1 MKNLRMQQEM
11 TDRGRLEIRVNTR
24 IQARPVSGAR
34 VTVSYT
40 GDPQNVIEELITD
53 GDGRTETLDLATPPL
68 EYSLEPNVNQPYS
81 EYTVKVEAEGYEPVE
96 VTGSELLSGEQ
107 SVQQVDLKLAEG
119 AAFAD
124 VTIPDHTLFGEYP
137 AKIPESEIKPTR
149 ESGEIVLSRVVIPEY
164 IIVHDGAPTDSTARD
179 YYVRYRDY
187 IKNVACSEIYA
198 TWPDAAIRAN
208 ILAIMSFTLNRVY
221 TEWYRNKGYDFTIT
235 SSTAYDHKWIY
246 GRNIFDS
253 ISLVVD
259 EIFADYL
266 FTEEHFSKREISYI
280 CFHYKLNDTEY
291 ADDLGKSM
299 PFDQFYA
306 AMAAGAST
314 KTSQVN
320 ADEFEAY
327 FETFLQDGKD
337 ILHVCLSSG
346 ISGVL
351 NSAMIAKADLEERY
365 PERKILIVDSL
376 GASSG
381 YGLLMDRLADL
392 RDEGKPLEEVYDFAM
407 KNRLKVHHWFF
418 STDLTFYVRGG
429 RISKASGAIGGL
441 LGICPLLNMD
451 NEGRLIPRFKIRT
464 KKKVIKK
471 IVDQMEENAEGG
483 LSYSGK
489 CYISQ
494 SACYEDARAVAD
506 LIEERFPNLNGKVEI
521 NNIGTTIGSHTG
533 PGTVALFF
541 WGNERV
547 D

>member
-1 MKNLRMQQEM
+1 M
-11 TDRGRLEIRVNTR
+11 
-24 IQARPVSGAR
+24 S
-34 VTVSYT
+34 SY
-40 GDPQNVIEELITD
+40 VI
-53 GDGRTETLDLATPPL
+53 
-68 EYSLEPNVNQPYS
+68 SCC
-81 EYTVKVEAEGYEPVE
+81 
-96 VTGSELLSGEQ
+96 
-107 SVQQVDLKLAEG
+107 
-119 AAFAD
+119 
-124 VTIPDHTLFGEYP
+124 
-137 AKIPESEIKPTR
+137 
-149 ESGEIVLSRVVIPEY
+149 
-164 IIVHDGAPTDSTARD
+164 STAD
-179 YYVRYRDY
+179 
-187 IKNVACSEIYA
+187 
-198 TWPDAAIRAN
+198 
-208 ILAIMSFTLNRVY
+208 L
-221 TEWYRNKGYDFTIT
+221 
-235 SSTAYDHKWIY
+235 
-246 GRNIFDS
+246 
-253 ISLVVD
+253 
-259 EIFADYL
+259 
-266 FTEEHFSKREISYI
+266 TEEHFSKREISYI

-351 NSAMIAKADLEERY
+351 NSAMIAK
-365 PERKILIVDSL
+365 
-376 GASSG
+376 
-381 YGLLMDRLADL
+381 ADL

-494 SACYEDARAVAD
+494 SACYDDARAVAD

-541 WGNERV
+541 WGKERV

>member
-1 MKNLRMQQEM
+1 M
-11 TDRGRLEIRVNTR
+11 
-24 IQARPVSGAR
+24 S
-34 VTVSYT
+34 SY
-40 GDPQNVIEELITD
+40 VI
-53 GDGRTETLDLATPPL
+53 
-68 EYSLEPNVNQPYS
+68 SCC
-81 EYTVKVEAEGYEPVE
+81 
-96 VTGSELLSGEQ
+96 
-107 SVQQVDLKLAEG
+107 
-119 AAFAD
+119 
-124 VTIPDHTLFGEYP
+124 
-137 AKIPESEIKPTR
+137 
-149 ESGEIVLSRVVIPEY
+149 
-164 IIVHDGAPTDSTARD
+164 STAD
-179 YYVRYRDY
+179 
-187 IKNVACSEIYA
+187 
-198 TWPDAAIRAN
+198 
-208 ILAIMSFTLNRVY
+208 L
-221 TEWYRNKGYDFTIT
+221 
-235 SSTAYDHKWIY
+235 
-246 GRNIFDS
+246 
-253 ISLVVD
+253 
-259 EIFADYL
+259 
-266 FTEEHFSKREISYI
+266 TEEHFSKREISYI

-365 PERKILIVDSL
+365 PERKTLIVDSL

-533 PGTVALFF
+533 PGTVALQLCQRNQTVQRNLTDAFF
-541 WGNERV
+541 IPVVGVRV
-547 D
+547 TENLPRRLCHRVTAFQTELFQPDQHFLPLRRFFYFSVHYFPSFSCSVSAAAFSASGTYPGLSSYPSRKLWRMPCCL

>member
-1 MKNLRMQQEM
+1 M
-11 TDRGRLEIRVNTR
+11 
-24 IQARPVSGAR
+24 S
-34 VTVSYT
+34 SY
-40 GDPQNVIEELITD
+40 VI
-53 GDGRTETLDLATPPL
+53 
-68 EYSLEPNVNQPYS
+68 SCC
-81 EYTVKVEAEGYEPVE
+81 
-96 VTGSELLSGEQ
+96 
-107 SVQQVDLKLAEG
+107 
-119 AAFAD
+119 
-124 VTIPDHTLFGEYP
+124 
-137 AKIPESEIKPTR
+137 
-149 ESGEIVLSRVVIPEY
+149 
-164 IIVHDGAPTDSTARD
+164 STAD
-179 YYVRYRDY
+179 
-187 IKNVACSEIYA
+187 
-198 TWPDAAIRAN
+198 
-208 ILAIMSFTLNRVY
+208 L
-221 TEWYRNKGYDFTIT
+221 TEK
-235 SSTAYDHKWIY
+235 
-246 GRNIFDS
+246 
-253 ISLVVD
+253 
-259 EIFADYL
+259 
-266 FTEEHFSKREISYI
+266 HFSKREISYI

-506 LIEERFPNLNGKVEI
+506 LVEERFPNLNGKVEI

-541 WGNERV
+541 WGKERV